1 MLRVYDL
8 ILKAAP
14 MIWVLLG
21 LSIVTMTCVL
31 DQLWFWLQLLSSQET
46 IVAEEILQAAR
57 QDLAAAA
64 AIASQSQSLVS
75 GRFLLAPLKLK
86 HPTPETFRLA
96 LETAEDQEFLP
107 LRRGN
112 KLLET
117 ITLFAPLL
125 GLLGTAIGLVQAF
138 WQLQPSADTT
148 ANMQQILQGTG
159 NALINTVAGITI
171 ATIALL
177 TSRISLAL
185 QNRQMQHLA
194 SLADELTLIYQQFW
208 QEQPSSLLETQSPHT
223 SANDTLSELQQVD

>member
-14 MIWVLLG
+14 MIWLLLG

-31 DQLWFWLQLLSSQET
+31 DQLWFWLQMLSSQET

-57 QDLAAAA
+57 HDLAVAAT
-64 AIASQSQSLVS
+64 IAEHSQSLVS
-75 GRFLLAPLKLK
+75 GRLLLAPLKLK

-96 LETAEDQEFLP
+96 LETAEDQEFLS
-107 LRRGN
+107 LRRGS

-125 GLLGTAIGLVQAF
+125 GLLGTAIGLVQTF

-148 ANMQQILQGTG
+148 ANMQSILQGTG
-159 NALINTVAGITI
+159 NSLINIVVGITI

-185 QNRQMQHLA
+185 QNRQLQYLA
-194 SLADELTLIYQQFW
+194 SLTDELTLIYQQSW
-208 QEQPSSLLETQSPHT
+208 QQQLSLTELPPEPQSPDR
-223 SANDTLSELQQVD
+223 NMPSELQH